1 MTLKRSYD
9 EIITPEESEK
19 PEQPLKKETELSNDQ
34 RHSACSNRC
43 APESDSMEQSS
54 SSLFPIPKVLNH
66 SLTVGQGFA
75 TLHPSNGTTVLR
87 KCENLRPTEG
97 PILLQK
103 LPDNLSPMMGCF
115 FVPISAQQKACV
127 MSTAAASSSEP
138 AHQQKCKM
146 KIN

>member
-9 EIITPEESEK
+9 EIITPEENEK
-19 PEQPLKKETELSNDQ
+19 PEQPLKKETELANDQ

-54 SSLFPIPKVLNH
+54 SSLFPIPKVSNH
-66 SLTVGQGFA
+66 SLTVGQGVA
-75 TLHPSNGTTVLR
+75 TLHPSNGSTVLK

-97 PILLQK
+97 PFLLQK
-103 LPDNLSPMMGCF
+103 LPDLPPMMGCF

-127 MSTAAASSSEP
+127 MSTAAASSNES